1 MAIFPTASEARDR
14 ADNDSVINSQIE
26 IIKLAILNAIAANT
40 FTTSVTHNSTVTING
55 TTITGSPMTMDNAT
69 GLAYWNVWQGNTTD
83 DVKKAQMDAV
93 IGYFEGL
100 KYSITRLTANGTTNS
115 IFYWKVSW

>member
-14 ADNDSVINSQIE
+14 ADNDSIINSQVE
-26 IIKLAILNAIAANT
+26 IIKLAILNAIASYT
-40 FTTSVTHNSTVTING
+40 FTTNVTHTSTVSING

-83 DVKKAQMDAV
+83 SVKKAQMDAV
-93 IGYFEGL
+93 ISYFEGL
-100 KYSITRLTANGTTNS
+100 KYSITRLTATGTTNS
-115 IFYWKVSW
+115 IFYWKLSW